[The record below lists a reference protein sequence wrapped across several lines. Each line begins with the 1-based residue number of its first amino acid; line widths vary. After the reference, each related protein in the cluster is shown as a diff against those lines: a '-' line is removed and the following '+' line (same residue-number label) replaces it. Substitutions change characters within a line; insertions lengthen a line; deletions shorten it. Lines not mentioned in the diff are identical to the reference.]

1 MRRKFCPMIT
11 LSIGQLSQETATP
24 SPTIRYYETLGLLP
38 RPHRGPGGQRRYGP
52 ADVARLNF
60 IRTRRALG
68 FPLAEVAKLLAVCG
82 PEAQPCNDAR
92 KMAEAQLGLVRARM
106 AELQRTE
113 QTLLAQ
119 IAACEAECGDGFG
132 AGCLLIPAQ

>member
-1 MRRKFCPMIT
+1 MIT
-11 LSIGQLSQETATP
+11 LSIGQLSQQTATP

-38 RPHRGPGGQRRYGP
+38 RPQRGSGGQRRYGDP
-52 ADVARLNF
+52 DVARLNF

-92 KMAEAQLGLVRARM
+92 KMAEAQLNLVRTRI
-106 AELQRTE
+106 AELQNAE

-119 IAACEAECGDGFG
+119 IAACETGCGDGL
-132 AGCLLIPAQ
+132 AVGCLLIPA